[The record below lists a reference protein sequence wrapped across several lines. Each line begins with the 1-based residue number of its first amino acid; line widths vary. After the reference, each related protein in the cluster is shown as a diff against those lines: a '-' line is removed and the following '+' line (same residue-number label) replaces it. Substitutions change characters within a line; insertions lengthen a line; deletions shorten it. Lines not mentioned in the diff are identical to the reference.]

1 MTRLLMRNRMTTA
14 TNQKPK
20 TKSQTNQDHLP
31 VKALAS
37 DPFDVSVWFGN
48 DGNFFP
54 KIVSLSKFC
63 LLRIKR
69 HEIRNQPQKCKDRLF
84 EEILDGFG
92 WVASKNNKRGIG
104 YSKAWYSRN

>member
-1 MTRLLMRNRMTTA
+1 MTTA

-48 DGNFFP
+48 DGNFSEDCLVV
-54 KIVSLSKFC
+54 KIMPF
-63 LLRIKR
+63 
-69 HEIRNQPQKCKDRLF
+69 KDK
-84 EEILDGFG
+84 E
-92 WVASKNNKRGIG
+92 A
-104 YSKAWYSRN
+104 